1 MKETVAKPNLFSWA
15 SVAKFYLTEY
25 CLNSLGPL
33 GQINWFLFLLP
44 PCVLAP
50 VLEQKVSQ
58 VSGLRSQ
65 VCSQWFM
72 EDGVKDTDT
81 WCIDNHN
88 LIE

>member
-58 VSGLRSQ
+58 VSGPRSALNDLWKTE
-65 VCSQWFM
+65 SKTPTH
-72 EDGVKDTDT
+72 DA
-81 WCIDNHN
+81 
-88 LIE
+88 